1 MIMKAFKINW
11 MSVLAGIM
19 LAGMFACS
27 ENELEQIN
35 NQKGNKEESFASRNS
50 LIAETVVLTEPTD
63 SLELILKERMG
74 NEVDSL
80 QKLVVSGPFTAADMQ
95 FIKNSLKNLE
105 ELDMKDAVIKASDE
119 RYNNYY
125 SNIAFT
131 DSVIC
136 RYMFNDINCLKK
148 VILPSSVASMEEHAF
163 YDCNGLISVEI
174 PSSVVFIPT
183 YAFAYCSSLS
193 NVKLNQGLKS
203 IGYNAFY
210 SCEALT
216 EITLPEGLTSIGNNA
231 FSYCSL
237 TSIEVPSSVTN
248 IGNSAFYSCDALTEI
263 TLPEG
268 LTSIGN
274 SAFSY
279 CEALTSA
286 TIKANLTTLPQSTF
300 YGCSALTTV
309 ELPASMVTIGSS
321 AFEDCSS
328 LTDSSIFA
336 NVTTLMSSSLAGCGF
351 TSFDLTGKTVESSVF
366 NNCANLQSVMLPE
379 GMTELPTSIFYG
391 CSSLQTVTLPST
403 LEYIGYS
410 SFENSGLTE
419 IEIPASVT
427 SIGQYAFERTR
438 LKELTIPATV
448 TSVGGG
454 FVSYCSDLRALY
466 WNSSVEVPYSYDVE
480 NCFLY
485 FPSGDYSYNR
495 SYWTNVIFDGVAESI
510 VLNESG
516 DRPTQSYGCLKA
528 FTAKKVTYYR
538 NFEQTTYPGKSSG
551 WQTIV
556 LPFKPTSITHESK
569 GAVAPFNSNVEGAK
583 PFWLR
588 ALTSEGWKD
597 VTTIEP
603 NKGYIIAMPN
613 HSEYMEGYRLNGKIC
628 FSAENVQIG
637 VTPETLDATVGPEYE
652 FQPIYHTEAKA
663 AGVYALNVDYTE
675 SGVEYY
681 GSAFI
686 RSSSDVRPYEAY
698 VKTLGGNRSARSV
711 FSVDTRSSASRASW
725 QRNTTGIPQIGDM

>member
-95 FIKNSLKNLE
+95 FIKNTLKNLE

-148 VILPSSVASMEEHAF
+148 VILPSSVTSMEEHAF
-163 YDCNGLISVEI
+163 DDCNGLISVEI

-248 IGNSAFYSCDALTEI
+248 
-263 TLPEG
+263 
-268 LTSIGN
+268 IGN

-538 NFEQTTYPGKSSG
+538 NFEKTTYPGKSSG

-613 HSEYMEGYRLNGKIC
+613 HSDYMEGYRLNGKIC